1 MGTYQKTLHVID
13 LHIRILAIIAIIMN
27 FNSEQLSVID
37 KIVGP
42 LLVLAPAGTGKTT
55 ILAERIRKAINKGIS
70 PEKML
75 CLTFT
80 NLAAK
85 QLRDRVAQY
94 EPDAAKQIWMGT
106 FHGFCALVLYKEAK
120 KVGLPSDYV
129 IYDEEDSKELLK
141 KIMDSDL
148 NDNILMGPNLN
159 DDALA
164 VFSKA
169 KSNAID
175 SGLTM
180 SGYSGHGLQ
189 PPYRLIYQQHSEEL
203 RKRHAMDFS
212 DLIYYVRA
220 VFANFDAIKQK
231 WMQRFSFI
239 QIDEIQDTHMA
250 EYDVIKTLS
259 QNNNVAFFGDLD
271 QSIYGWRGAMPVKVK
286 DKFISDFKPK
296 IINLQKNYRA
306 TKKLLLAADSFSK
319 LSFRHRFTHL
329 IPDDSCEEGNK
340 IKVHLADTAPEE
352 ANWICSQIENL
363 TKGNRQCNFKDIA
376 ILCRTNNLSHDIG
389 QVLVDREIPCL
400 TVDQYQFFRRQ
411 EIKDVLSFVKLILN
425 PYDISAAHRIA
436 LRFVE
441 GFGEKS
447 LRSILSIPEDSGLFL
462 SDFFNIET
470 LRYDDPFGRL
480 VDYYKKDS
488 IVVLDTETTGLTPSQ
503 DNIIQVAYQI
513 LHKGKPEEIFNK
525 YLKSTKSVGSSFNVH
540 KISDDY
546 LLKYG
551 EEPNDIFETL
561 RKKWKDRLIVG
572 HNIKYDV
579 SMINSHAHRCGID
592 LGHLLFEDTY
602 EIARRLIK
610 SESYRLE
617 DICRELKLNVQ
628 STHNALDDV
637 LATAELV
644 HQLIPRIEETYE
656 QRKKIINKYKDR
668 FEDYANKLE
677 YLRRCSQEMRPA
689 ALLQYIMEEFDLK
702 GHYNTEK
709 NRLGNLDQLLKIFE
723 EHDRIDLIPFDA
735 LHMLLQYVSL
745 ARSLDHL
752 VDRSNNVLVAPIHQS
767 KGLEFK
773 SVFIAGAV
781 DGFIPIFR
789 GDNLEEEKRLFYVAI
804 TRAKRNLFI
813 TGFRQYKN
821 FNKKMTPF
829 LDYIDRKLIEY

>member
-1 MGTYQKTLHVID
+1 
-13 LHIRILAIIAIIMN
+13 MN

-37 KIVGP
+37 KIDGP

-94 EPDAAKQIWMGT
+94 EPDAARQIWMGT

-148 NDNILMGPNLN
+148 NDNIFMGSDLN

-164 VFSKA
+164 VFGKA

-175 SGLTM
+175 SELTM
-180 SGYSGHGLQ
+180 SGYSGYGLQ
-189 PPYRLIYQQHSEEL
+189 PPYRLIYQQYAKEL

-220 VFANFDAIKQK
+220 IFANFNAIKQK

-296 IINLQKNYRA
+296 IINLHKNYRA

-319 LSFRHRFTHL
+319 SSFRHRFTNL
-329 IPDDSCEEGNK
+329 IPDESCEEGNN
-340 IKVHLADTAPEE
+340 IKVHLADTGEEE
-352 ANWICSQIENL
+352 ADWICSQIEDL
-363 TKGNRQCNFKDIA
+363 TNGNTRCNFKDIA
-376 ILCRTNNLSHDIG
+376 ILCRTNNLSRNIG
-389 QVLVDREIPCL
+389 KVLEDWGIPCL
-400 TVDQYQFFRRQ
+400 TVDQYQFFKRQ
-411 EIKDVLSFVKLILN
+411 EIKDALSFMKLILN

-436 LRFVE
+436 LRFVK
-441 GFGEKS
+441 GFGKES
-447 LRSILSIPEDSGLFL
+447 PLQSILSKTEDSGLFL

-480 VDYYKKDS
+480 VDYYYKKDS
-488 IVVLDTETTGLTPSQ
+488 IMVLDTETTGLTPSQ
-503 DNIIQVAYQI
+503 DNIIQIAYQI

-561 RKKWKDRLIVG
+561 RKECKNRLIVG
-572 HNIKYDV
+572 HNIKYDI

-617 DICRELKLNVQ
+617 DICRELELNVQ

-637 LATAELV
+637 LATVELV
-644 HQLIPRIEETYE
+644 HRLIPRIDKKCE
-656 QRKKIINKYKDR
+656 QRKTIINKYKYI

-677 YLRRCSQEMRPA
+677 DLRRCSHEMRPV
-689 ALLQYIMEEFDLK
+689 ALLQYIMEEFNFK
-702 GHYNTEK
+702 EYYRTEK
-709 NRLGNLDQLLKIFE
+709 NRLDNLDQLLKIFE

-735 LHMLLQYVSL
+735 LHMLVQYVSL
-745 ARSLDHL
+745 AQNLDHL
-752 VDRSNNVLVAPIHQS
+752 VDRSNNILVAPIHQS

-829 LDYIDRKLIEY
+829 LDYIDRELIEY